1 MTHFLTP
8 TPLATLQPLVWYVVI
23 YLSSVSACPL
33 VTDCVELLSKG
44 WWWWWGTVNDKR
56 MTVGGGFIRVEEEPW
71 RHTIMSPKQLMY
83 SFRVTLLLLST
94 KQSRIYFLKVGV
106 WNRIKMNK
114 KNYFERT
121 LINLR
126 ILQKHF
132 FEIGFGCYSGKYY
145 CFLASKE
152 RNNKSKE
159 QFLIFVPEIDQE
171 YPKK

>member
-8 TPLATLQPLVWYVVI
+8 TPRATLQPLVWYVVI

-71 RHTIMSPKQLMY
+71 RHTIMSPKQLIY

-114 KNYFERT
+114 KLFWAHFDQFANPPKTF
-121 LINLR
+121 LWNR
-126 ILQKHF
+126 IWVLFWKILLLLGI
-132 FEIGFGCYSGKYY
+132 EGK
-145 CFLASKE
+145 K
-152 RNNKSKE
+152 
-159 QFLIFVPEIDQE
+159 
-171 YPKK
+171 